1 MAKKLE
7 SFQQHLFSS
16 IWDQVPNLGP
26 FWSAWLPL
34 FHRHCLLLRMCK
46 RMMFVYPAF
55 SSSNVSSVNL
65 LWRPGQKLSG
75 RWERRHPTALIQS
88 GSFAGGM

>member
-1 MAKKLE
+1 MFLILMFFF
-7 SFQQHLFSS
+7 FQY
-16 IWDQVPNLGP
+16 IV
-26 FWSAWLPL
+26 LPL
-34 FHRHCLLLRMCK
+34 FNRHWLLLRMCK